1 MFSVTSNSTILSQ
14 NYPSIATMN
23 GIHNRIT
30 LDANKVQ
37 PFYLAIQ
44 PYLSPLYSPSTS
56 LSPSLQSSQ
65 DFSLN
70 TSTPS
75 FNQNILDSTT
85 MHSHFPNPTGPYTP
99 RLYNPLQHQQG
110 IWSYSRLH
118 QYYLLYSG
126 ISSNDSTSSISP
138 DDHSSLST
146 SSLSNTS
153 ASFQTRK

>member
-1 MFSVTSNSTILSQ
+1 MTIVTSHSTILSQ
-14 NYPSIATMN
+14 KYPSIASMKECT
-23 GIHNRIT
+23 T
-30 LDANKVQ
+30 LLHQMQRKLDHLISQYNLIY
-37 PFYLAIQ
+37 PFIFLFI
-44 PYLSPLYSPSTS
+44 S

-70 TSTPS
+70 TSIPS
-75 FNQNILDSTT
+75 FNQNILDSTI
-85 MHSHFPNPTGPYTP
+85 MPSHFPNPPGPYTP

-110 IWSYSRLH
+110 IWSYFRLH
-118 QYYLLYSG
+118 QYCPLYSG

-138 DDHSSLST
+138 DDHSSLSS